1 MQKRARE
8 SLFLMICTQASCV
21 MICHYSVMDKKSRIN
36 MIRLFWCEKRDYA
49 LEFCKGKN
57 RNFIYARNG
66 TGSRTA
72 VLGPYADLTIPR
84 MVIQHRSRFKPRFK
98 IRAQKKSSRS
108 YSFLWC
114 EKRDLNPYERIT
126 RPSNVR
132 VYQFRHSRKFEK
144 VFDLAKL
151 LY

>member
-1 MQKRARE
+1 MISSPKG
-8 SLFLMICTQASCV
+8 LMISTTLRAV
-21 MICHYSVMDKKSRIN
+21 MIYHYSVMDKKSRIK

-108 YSFLWC
+108 YSFFVVRETGL
-114 EKRDLNPYERIT
+114 EPVRANHTPLKRARLPI
-126 RPSNVR
+126 PPLS
-132 VYQFRHSRKFEK
+132 QI
-144 VFDLAKL
+144 
-151 LY
+151 